1 MTKTVLTLTAI
12 AALTLGVT
20 ACSSWDSPT
29 SKPVGTYKATSKST
43 NPSGTD
49 VSTDKTT
56 YVYTDK
62 YGNKKATEK
71 TETTTDPKGL
81 FNKSKTTKVE
91 THN

>member
-1 MTKTVLTLTAI
+1 MTNTILTL
-12 AALTLGVT
+12 AALSALSIGVA
-20 ACSSWDSPT
+20 ACSPT
-29 SKPVGTYKATSKST
+29 TIDKPVGTYKTTSKT
-43 NPSGTD
+43 TTPSGTKT
-49 VSTDKTT
+49 STDKTT

-81 FNKSKTTKVE
+81 FNKSTSTRVE